1 VKKGQGNI
9 SSVSAS
15 ATPTRSTFNNDVSAA
30 IANNDALFD
39 RKIDLIT
46 EGIDLFFASKLR
58 GMPKDNA
65 LTIVNYIV
73 SMKNEINL
81 SDGYRKLNIYALY
94 IISQFFNNKKRFK
107 EITRD
112 DVLQFLDSLRKPEAS
127 DMVSRRD

>member
-1 VKKGQGNI
+1 MKKGQGNT

-15 ATPTRSTFNNDVSAA
+15 AIPTRSTMNNDVSAA
-30 IANNDALFD
+30 IANNDALLD

-58 GMPKDNA
+58 GLPKDNA
-65 LTIVNYIV
+65 LTIVNYIL

-81 SDGYRKLNIYALY
+81 SNGYRKLNIYALY
-94 IISQFFNNKKRFK
+94 IISQFFKNKKTYK
-107 EITRD
+107 EFTRD

-127 DMVSRRD
+127 DPLHK

>member
-1 VKKGQGNI
+1 MKKGQGNT

-15 ATPTRSTFNNDVSAA
+15 ATPTRSTINNDVSAA

-58 GMPKDNA
+58 GLPKDNA
-65 LTIVNYIV
+65 LTIVNYIL

-81 SDGYRKLNIYALY
+81 S
-94 IISQFFNNKKRFK
+94 
-107 EITRD
+107 
-112 DVLQFLDSLRKPEAS
+112 
-127 DMVSRRD
+127 

>member
-1 VKKGQGNI
+1 
-9 SSVSAS
+9 
-15 ATPTRSTFNNDVSAA
+15 
-30 IANNDALFD
+30 LFD

-58 GMPKDNA
+58 GLPKDNA
-65 LTIVNYIV
+65 LTIVNYIL

-81 SDGYRKLNIYALY
+81 SNGYRKLNIYALY
-94 IISQFFNNKKRFK
+94 IISQFFKNEKTFK

-127 DMVSRRD
+127 DPLHKWIGTL